1 MLSSQVAFDYLYSML
16 RLERSKYLGNN
27 VHSFSTAGL
36 TVSETI
42 YHQKVFEGWHYHE
55 NHHITLILR
64 GGNREQRKQQ
74 EIIAAPGAVLRYN
87 EGELHRNMHTQHPSR
102 NINLEI
108 EGSFL
113 ARHQLQFTDLQHSP
127 GLKLSLLKIYKESRL
142 ADAASVTSIEA
153 SLLHLFSPRTSKNT
167 PPWIIQLRNLLHD
180 RWNES
185 LSLDELSAQLNVHPV
200 TISKYFPRY
209 FSCTLGEY
217 LRKLRIE
224 KAVDLMQQE
233 QMSLTELA
241 YHCGFFDQ
249 SHFIRAF
256 KLYTGFR
263 PKEFLAG

>member
-1 MLSSQVAFDYLYSML
+1 MLK
-16 RLERSKYLGNN
+16 LERSRYLGTN
-27 VHSFSTAGL
+27 VHSYGTGGL
-36 TVSETI
+36 TISETI
-42 YHQKVFEGWHYHE
+42 YHQKVFEGWHCHE

-64 GGNREQRKQQ
+64 GGNRDQRKQQ
-74 EIIAAPGAVLRYN
+74 EIMAAPGAVLRYN

-108 EGSFL
+108 ERDFL
-113 ARHQLQFTDLQHSP
+113 KQHALQFTDLQHTP
-127 GLKLSLLKIYKESRL
+127 ALKLSVLKIYRESKL
-142 ADAASVTSIEA
+142 ADTCSQASIET
-153 SLLHLFSPRTSKNT
+153 SLLHLFSNKASQNT
-167 PPWIIQLRNLLHD
+167 PPWIAQLKDLLHD

-185 LSLDELSAQLNVHPV
+185 LSLQELSAQLNIHPV

-217 LRKLRIE
+217 LRKLRVE

-233 QMSLTELA
+233 EMSLTELA

-256 KLYTGFR
+256 KMYTGFR
-263 PKEFLAG
+263 PKEWANYIQF

>member
-1 MLSSQVAFDYLYSML
+1 ML
-16 RLERSKYLGNN
+16 RLERSRYLGTN
-27 VHSFSTAGL
+27 VHSFSTEGL

-42 YHQKVFEGWHYHE
+42 YHQKVFEGWHCHE
-55 NHHITLILR
+55 NHHITLILQ

-74 EIIAAPGAVLRYN
+74 EITASPGAVLRYN

-108 EGSFL
+108 EGAFL
-113 ARHQLQFTDLQHSP
+113 SHHQINFSHLQHSP
-127 GLKLSLLKIYKESRL
+127 DLKLSVLKIYHESKI
-142 ADAASVTSIEA
+142 ADACSQASIEA
-153 SLLHLFSPRTSKNT
+153 VLLNLFSYKASGKM
-167 PPWIIQLRNLLHD
+167 PPWIDQLRDLLHD

-185 LSLDELSAQLNVHPV
+185 LSLQELSAHINIHPV
-200 TISKYFPRY
+200 TISRYFPRY

-217 LRKLRIE
+217 MRKLKVE
-224 KAVDLMQQE
+224 KAADLMRGK

-256 KLYTGFR
+256 KTYTGFR
-263 PKEFLAG
+263 PKEYQQL